1 MTDLLLRCFGAIGG
15 TIGFC
20 YMLDAPRKTI
30 FPTSLIALLSY
41 LIYELMFNGLSQSM
55 IFSYF
60 FATVVITVICE
71 IVARKMR
78 MPTTVFL
85 LCAMVPLAPGYSI
98 YHAML
103 CLVQNNGALAAASGL
118 SALQAVGAMA
128 VGAAVTSV
136 SFRSVSRFLSGQ

>member
-1 MTDLLLRCFGAIGG
+1 MMSLLLRSLGAVGG

-20 YMLDAPRKTI
+20 YMLDAPRKTF
-30 FPTSLIALLSY
+30 FPTSIIALLSY
-41 LIYELMFNGLSQSM
+41 LIYELMAVGLGQSQ

-71 IVARKMR
+71 MVARKMH

-85 LCAMVPLAPGYSI
+85 LSAMVPLAPGYSI

-103 CLVQNNGALAAASGL
+103 CLVQNNGALAAASGMN
-118 SALQAVGAMA
+118 ALQAVGAMA

-136 SFRSVSRFLSGQ
+136 CFRAFGRFLSGQ

>member
-1 MTDLLLRCFGAIGG
+1 MMGLLLRSVGAVGG
-15 TIGFC
+15 TVGFC

-30 FPTSLIALLSY
+30 FPASGIALASY
-41 LIYELMFNGLSQSM
+41 LIYELMAVGLGQSM

-71 IVARKMR
+71 MVARKMR

-85 LCAMVPLAPGYSI
+85 LSAMVPLAPGYSI

-103 CLVQNNGALAAASGL
+103 CLVQNDGALAAASGMN
-118 SALQAVGAMA
+118 ALQAVGSMA

-136 SFRSVSRFLSGQ
+136 CFRSISRFLSGQ

>member
-1 MTDLLLRCFGAIGG
+1 MMSLLLRCVGAVGG
-15 TIGFC
+15 TVGFC

-30 FPTSLIALLSY
+30 LPASIIALSSY
-41 LIYELMFNGLSQSM
+41 LIYELMAVGLSQSM

-71 IVARKMR
+71 IVARRMR

-85 LCAMVPLAPGYSI
+85 LSAMVPLAPGYSI

-103 CLVQNNGALAAASGL
+103 CLVQNNGTQAAASGL
-118 SALQAVGAMA
+118 SAMQAVGAMA

-136 SFRSVSRFLSGQ
+136 CFRAMSRFMSGQ

>member
-1 MTDLLLRCFGAIGG
+1 MMSLLLRCLGAVGG

-30 FPTSLIALLSY
+30 FPASFIGLISY
-41 LIYELMFNGLSQSM
+41 LIYELMFVGLGQSM

-71 IVARKMR
+71 MVARRMR
-78 MPTTVFL
+78 MPTTAFL
-85 LCAMVPLAPGYSI
+85 LSAMVPLAPGYSI

-103 CLVQNNGALAAASGL
+103 CLVQNNGAQAASSGL
-118 SALQAVGAMA
+118 NALQAVGAMA
-128 VGAAVTSV
+128 IGAAVTSV
-136 SFRSVSRFLSGQ
+136 CFRSISRFLSGQ

>member
-1 MTDLLLRCFGAIGG
+1 MMSLILRSLGAIGG
-15 TIGFC
+15 TVGFC

-30 FPTSLIALLSY
+30 FPTSVIALLSY
-41 LIYELMFNGLSQSM
+41 LIYELMFAGLGQSA

-71 IVARKMR
+71 MVARKMH

-85 LCAMVPLAPGYSI
+85 LSAMVPLAPGYSI
-98 YHAML
+98 YYAMY
-103 CLVQNNGALAAASGL
+103 CLVQNNGALAAASGMN
-118 SALQAVGAMA
+118 ALQAVGAMA

-136 SFRSVSRFLSGQ
+136 CFRSFGRFLSGQ

>member
-1 MTDLLLRCFGAIGG
+1 MTNLLFRSLGAIGG

-30 FPTSLIALLSY
+30 FPASMIALLSY
-41 LIYELMFNGLSQSM
+41 LIYELMYIGLSQSL

-71 IVARKMR
+71 MVARRMR

-85 LCAMVPLAPGYSI
+85 LSAMVPLVPGYSI

-103 CLVQNNGALAAASGL
+103 CLVQNNGAMAASSGMA
-118 SALQAVGAMA
+118 ALQAAGAMA

-136 SFRSVSRFLSGQ
+136 CFRTLGRFLSGQ